1 MSSGPTLEHDPARAN
16 STADRGTQLG
26 GVTRLLTGVL
36 TFIFRVRVAS
46 GRLLAAL
53 ALAARRLLAGV
64 LTIVLLP
71 LTLLRDILVVILRPF
86 IALGRI
92 VEMIAREIARQLSLA
107 AEWVRRG
114 LARIAHALLSAIG
127 AILAPLVRAARRL
140 LLLVR
145 GFLTVIL
152 LPLVALGWVLAK
164 TASVLW
170 LVAERVG
177 GALVSFIQTLLRIA
191 REVARQLSLAAR
203 WVKRRL
209 ARIAHALLSAIG
221 AILALLVRAARRLL
235 LLVRGFLA
243 VMLLPLM
250 ALGWVLART
259 ASVLWLVAARV
270 GGALMR
276 VMASLVEILMNAAA
290 SLGSAL
296 TSAAAA
302 AAAILVGFVRALLRP
317 IGAVF
322 VRFIQALLRSIRA
335 ILAPFVQACRRVG
348 ELLRRLRTWFAT
360 LVGRLLM
367 LVVRLMAWPLVALA
381 KLARRAAAP
390 LVALLH
396 RVPEWMG
403 RVEHSVLVAGTKAKY
418 QATRSL
424 QAPVAAPDRG
434 GASTPSADPPVPFQA
449 AVYQNEHL
457 PRGGMEVNAIVTVTA
472 GSWDGSVIDG
482 ARGPVDRTQPSAPE
496 AAEVIMLDC
505 SGSMAYPPAK
515 LREAQRA
522 TAAAIESL
530 RDGTW
535 FALVRATER
544 AELAYPPA
552 GGLARASPETRRA
565 AKRAAQ
571 LMWPEGGTAMG
582 QWLMLARDLLASRPS
597 AIAHAILLTDGSN
610 ESESREA
617 LESALAKCAGRFQ
630 CDCRG
635 VGTDW
640 RVKELRMI
648 ASRLLGT
655 VDIVAEPAGLEA
667 DFRSMIEQ
675 AMSKATG
682 DVSLRLW
689 TPRGAGV
696 AFLKQVAPTIE
707 DLTDRANP
715 VDALTADYPTGAWGD
730 ESRDYHLC
738 VHVPTK
744 EIGEEMLAARVSMVV
759 AGHVA
764 SQALVRAIWT
774 DDEQLS
780 TRINREVAHYTGQA
794 ELADAIQEGLEA
806 RKQGDEHTATSKLG
820 RAVAL
825 AAAAGNS
832 DTMKL
837 LEGVVDVQD
846 AHTGTVRL
854 KRRVQ
859 DADEMAL
866 DTRSTKTVRVQGL

>member
-1 MSSGPTLEHDPARAN
+1 MSSGPTLERDPARAG
-16 STADRGTQLG
+16 SEADRGTQLG
-26 GVTRLLTGVL
+26 GVTHVLTGVL
-36 TFIFRVRVAS
+36 TFIFSVGVAL
-46 GRLLAAL
+46 G
-53 ALAARRLLAGV
+53 RLLAGV
-64 LTIVLLP
+64 LTIVLFP
-71 LTLLRDILVVILRPF
+71 FALLWGILIVVLRPF

-92 VEMIAREIARQLSLA
+92 AAMILREIARRLSLA
-107 AEWVRRG
+107 AEWARG
-114 LARIAHALLSAIG
+114 RLARIAHALLSAIG
-127 AILAPLVRAARRL
+127 AILAPLARAARRL

-145 GFLTVIL
+145 GLLTVIL
-152 LPLVALGWVLAK
+152 LPLVVSGRVLARI
-164 TASVLW
+164 ASVLW

-177 GALVSFIQTLLRIA
+177 GALMSLIQT
-191 REVARQLSLAAR
+191 
-203 WVKRRL
+203 
-209 ARIAHALLSAIG
+209 
-221 AILALLVRAARRLL
+221 
-235 LLVRGFLA
+235 
-243 VMLLPLM
+243 
-250 ALGWVLART
+250 
-259 ASVLWLVAARV
+259 
-270 GGALMR
+270 
-276 VMASLVEILMNAAA
+276 
-290 SLGSAL
+290 
-296 TSAAAA
+296 
-302 AAAILVGFVRALLRP
+302 
-317 IGAVF
+317 
-322 VRFIQALLRSIRA
+322 LLRSIRA
-335 ILAPFVQACRRVG
+335 VLAPFVQACRRIG
-348 ELLRRLRTWFAT
+348 ELLRRLGAWFTALVRRSTRSRIIALFTLGILLLAALVITAIAAPSSHSASYPLFAVIEVVLAT
-360 LVGRLLM
+360 PLAIGLFMLVGRLM
-367 LVVRLMAWPLVALA
+367 VLVVRLMAWPLVALA
-381 KLARRAAAP
+381 KPARRAAAP
-390 LVALLH
+390 LIALLH
-396 RVPEWMG
+396 RVPERIN
-403 RVEHSVLVAGTKAKY
+403 RVEHSVLVAGTKAKF

-424 QAPVAAPDRG
+424 QAPVAAPDGG
-434 GASTPSADPPVPFQA
+434 GASTPFADPHIPFQA

-457 PRGGMEVNAIVTVTA
+457 PRGGMDVNAIITVTA
-472 GSWDGSVIDG
+472 GSGDGSVIDG
-482 ARGPVDRTQPSAPE
+482 AQGPVDRTQPGAPE
-496 AAEVIMLDC
+496 AAEVILLDC
-505 SGSMAYPPAK
+505 SGSMAYPLAK

-522 TAAAIESL
+522 TAAAIDSL

-552 GGLARASPETRRA
+552 GGLAQASPETRTA
-565 AKRAAQ
+565 AKRAVQ

-582 QWLMLARDLLASRPS
+582 QWLTLARDLLASRPS

-617 LESALAKCAGRFQ
+617 LESALAECAGRFQ

-655 VDIVAEPAGLEA
+655 VDIVADPTGLEA
-667 DFRSMIEQ
+667 DFRGMIER
-675 AMSKATG
+675 AMGKATS

-689 TPRGAGV
+689 TPQGASV

-707 DLTDRANP
+707 DLTDRATP
-715 VDALTADYPTGAWGD
+715 VDTLTADYPTGAWGD

-738 VHVPTK
+738 VRVPAK
-744 EIGEEMLAARVSMVV
+744 GIGDELLAARFSMVV
-759 AGHVA
+759 AGRVA
-764 SQALVRAIWT
+764 SQALIRAIWT

-806 RKQGDEHTATSKLG
+806 RKQDDEHTATFKLG
-820 RAVAL
+820 RAVQL

-866 DTRSTKTVRVQGL
+866 DTRSTKTVRVQKPGP